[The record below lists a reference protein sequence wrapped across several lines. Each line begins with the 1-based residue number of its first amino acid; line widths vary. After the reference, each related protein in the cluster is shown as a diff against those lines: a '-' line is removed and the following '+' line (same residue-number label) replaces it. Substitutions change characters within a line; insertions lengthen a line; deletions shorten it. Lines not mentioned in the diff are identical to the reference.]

1 VEGDDVKP
9 ENSRYDRSHVPEACW
24 PDGVPVSNWSKAIAA
39 LGLTPA
45 NTAPSSNYRSE
56 RAYDEAE
63 LPLAA

>member
-1 VEGDDVKP
+1 MKP
-9 ENSRYDRSHVPEACW
+9 ENSRYDRSQVPESCW

>member
-1 VEGDDVKP
+1 MEGDDVKP
-9 ENSRYDRSHVPEACW
+9 EASRYDRSQVPEGCW

-45 NTAPSSNYRSE
+45 NTAPSSNYSSE
-56 RAYDEAE
+56 PSYDEAA